1 MGTSSF
7 SPWHYLGAV
16 LLFVFVIPFI
26 TWHISNIP
34 NQTSGLRVFDS
45 DPSCAKSN
53 LFAATGALSGACTVV
68 SAPVTNKQ
76 VKAIY
81 GQRHAGPRYEYL
93 ITVDTSHVDNLTFQ
107 IVGSN
112 VLSYVSLAQPLTVM
126 IFQRQI
132 VMALINGQTV
142 ESINNPDNAAS
153 TNRFRKVITGI
164 SILIGIILLVLAL
177 KILFLTPSAPSEPT

>member
-1 MGTSSF
+1 MSTSSF

-16 LLFVFVIPFI
+16 ILFLFVIPFI

-34 NQTSGLRVFDS
+34 NQTPGLQVFDS

-53 LFAATGALSGACTVV
+53 LLAATDAQSGACSVI

-81 GQRHAGPRYEYL
+81 GGHHAGARYQYL
-93 ITVDTSHVDNLTFQ
+93 ITINTSLADNPTFQ
-107 IVGSN
+107 IIGSN
-112 VLSYVSLAQPLTVM
+112 VLSYVSVGQPLTVM
-126 IFQRQI
+126 LFQRQI

-142 ESINNPDNAAS
+142 ESINDPDNTAS
-153 TNRFRKVITGI
+153 TNRFRKVITGL
-164 SILIGIILLVLAL
+164 SILIGIILLTLAL
-177 KILFLTPSAPSEPT
+177 KMLFLTPSVPSEPT